1 MKSRKTEIKE
11 AAARLFRKRGF
22 KATSMRDIAE
32 AVGIK
37 AASIYNHINSKQEL
51 LNELLLEIA
60 ILFTKEMSDIQASNL
75 DSIQKLERLIAV
87 HVRLTVE
94 HTDAI
99 ALISSEWVHLETPF
113 KAKYV
118 ALRDDYENHFKMIIE
133 TGKQEG
139 VFKNLET
146 DIILFS
152 TLSTLRWLYSWYNKN
167 KKFNQI
173 DLERQITEC
182 LMRGIC

>member
-1 MKSRKTEIKE
+1 MNSRRNEIKK

-60 ILFTKEMSDIQASNL
+60 TIFTKEMAEIQASNL
-75 DSIQKLERLIAV
+75 GTKQKLERIIAV
-87 HVRLTVE
+87 HVRLTIE

-99 ALISSEWVHLETPF
+99 ALVSGEWIHLEYNLKTE
-113 KAKYV
+113 YL
-118 ALRDDYENHFKMIIE
+118 ALRDD
-133 TGKQEG
+133 
-139 VFKNLET
+139 
-146 DIILFS
+146 
-152 TLSTLRWLYSWYNKN
+152 
-167 KKFNQI
+167 
-173 DLERQITEC
+173 
-182 LMRGIC
+182 